1 MKKLLALLA
10 LILPICIS
18 SLQAQKRQGASTEI
32 GFMAGLSLYS
42 GDLAPREL
50 GLYFNS
56 LHPAVGIFGRIN
68 PHRMLSLRLGLTQAK
83 VSGDDVNS
91 AFPDRMLNFRSSITE
106 FALSAEISPF
116 QLGDYRQR
124 LVVAPYLF
132 GGGAIYRF
140 NPQTL
145 YDGSWINLQ
154 PLGTEGQGLA
164 GYEPKYSLTQVAVPL
179 GVGLKFTFRQV
190 WSLGAEFG
198 ARKLFNDYLD
208 DITGAQV
215 NYLDVLAGNGTLAAN
230 LSNPQIKEPQDV
242 TYTRGGQFDDWYYVG
257 GITLSFRL
265 QGGRNRPGRGMGCPT
280 F

>member
-1 MKKLLALLA
+1 MKKFLALLA
-10 LILPICIS
+10 CILPMCIAP
-18 SLQAQKRQGASTEI
+18 LQAQKRQSASTEI
-32 GFMAGLSLYS
+32 GLMAGLSLYS

-56 LHPAVGIFGRIN
+56 LHPAIGIFGRVN

-91 AFPDRMLNFRSSITE
+91 AYPDRMLNFRSSVTE
-106 FALSAEISPF
+106 LALSAEISPL

-124 LVVAPYLF
+124 LVVAPYVF
-132 GGGAIYRF
+132 GGAAIYRF
-140 NPQTL
+140 NPQAL
-145 YDGSWINLQ
+145 YDGNWINLQ

-179 GVGLKFTFRQV
+179 GVGLKFTFRQA

-208 DITGAQV
+208 DVTSAQV
-215 NYLDVLAGNGTLAAN
+215 NYLDVLTGNGTLAAS

-242 TYTRGGQFDDWYYVG
+242 TYNRGGEFSDWYYIG
-257 GITLSFRL
+257 GVTLAFRL
-265 QGGRNRPGRGMGCPT
+265 QGGRNRSGRGMGCPT